1 MPVISGP
8 LIEKIAQIEANIIE
22 LAEFVIQYVQPRPV
36 VKKIAQ
42 MTIVMTE
49 YHLRVFEKQIQTIHY
64 FLLPKDISDVP
75 LTFLDQVRAFLAF
88 FSLNFPESL
97 LKLIQHELRTN
108 LVSLIVLENE

>member
-1 MPVISGP
+1 MEQERGRWQDKLPMSSTEVSAASARTLLNKNGQEI
-8 LIEKIAQIEANIIE
+8 
-22 LAEFVIQYVQPRPV
+22 LAAE
-36 VKKIAQ
+36 
-42 MTIVMTE
+42 
-49 YHLRVFEKQIQTIHY
+49 LRVFEKQIQTIHY